1 MTPCNKIFTNRVTR
15 PALENTKSSL
25 LRTALANL
33 DSIKRADFV
42 LPCGNQVVRLTF
54 IQIIKQEE
62 KRMGAVN
69 TFTTGNYH
77 CKPLIT
83 DVIVIL

>member
-1 MTPCNKIFTNRVTR
+1 MMPGNKLFTNRVTR
-15 PALENTKSSL
+15 PVLENTKSSL
-25 LRTALANL
+25 LCTTLVNL

-42 LPCGNQVVRLTF
+42 SPCADRVVRLTF

-69 TFTTGNYH
+69 TFTTENYH

-83 DVIVIL
+83 DVIIIL